1 MTHNSNVPH
10 SFNMND
16 LKKLRQKL
24 LRDSQLPDLG
34 FEAVASILQLSSSQ
48 VREWLATY
56 GDPVQDPVAAVLLAN
71 SQAIDGGTLLNT
83 SLNSAELRHKN
94 VRVRLA
100 QDILILLVTALIVFG
115 GTSGDSSTLN

>member
-1 MTHNSNVPH
+1 
-10 SFNMND
+10 MND